1 MSSIISSIEIA
12 IVDYQMGNLRSVQ
25 KALEHVG
32 YTATVTSQPEEIT
45 QADKVILP
53 GVGAFGDAMREL
65 SQRNLVAP
73 IRESIARGRPFLGIC
88 LGLQLLFEVGYEGG
102 EQAGLGVLGGTV
114 ERFPGDLLRQREL
127 KVPHMGWNQTTVAKA
142 DSPLMK
148 DIPSDAYFYFVH
160 SYYVRPA
167 QAEAVWLN
175 CQYGDDF
182 CAAVWQD
189 NLFATQFHPEK
200 SQRDGLQLLKNF
212 AAL

>member
-1 MSSIISSIEIA
+1 
-12 IVDYQMGNLRSVQ
+12 MGNLRSVQ

-32 YTATVTSQPEEIT
+32 YSATVTSQPEQIA
-45 QADKVILP
+45 QADKVLLP

-65 SQRNLVAP
+65 QQRDLVAP

-88 LGLQLLFEVGYEGG
+88 LGLQLLFEIGFEGG
-102 EQAGLGVLGGTV
+102 QQEGLGVLGGTV
-114 ERFPGDLLRQREL
+114 DRFPSAELRQLDL
-127 KVPHMGWNQTTVAKA
+127 KVPHMGWNQIAVAKA
-142 DSPLMK
+142 DSPLLAG
-148 DIPSDAYFYFVH
+148 IPNDAYFYFVH
-160 SYYVRPA
+160 SYFVQPTHT
-167 QAEAVWLN
+167 EAVWLS
-175 CQYGDDF
+175 CRYGLEF

>member
-1 MSSIISSIEIA
+1 
-12 IVDYQMGNLRSVQ
+12 MGNLRSVQ

-32 YTATVTSQPEEIT
+32 YSATVTSQPEEIA

-65 SQRNLVAP
+65 SQRDLVAP
-73 IRESIARGRPFLGIC
+73 IRESIAQGRPFLGIC

-102 EQAGLGVLGGTV
+102 EQVGLGVLGGTV
-114 ERFPGDLLRQREL
+114 ERFSSELLRQQEL
-127 KVPHMGWNQTTVAKA
+127 KVPHMGWNQITVAKA

-175 CQYGDDF
+175 CQYGVDF

>member
-1 MSSIISSIEIA
+1 
-12 IVDYQMGNLRSVQ
+12 MGNLRSVQ

-32 YTATVTSQPEEIT
+32 YTATVTSQPEQIA

-65 SQRNLVAP
+65 SQRDLVAP

-102 EQAGLGVLGGTV
+102 EQAGLGVLAGTV
-114 ERFPGDLLRQREL
+114 ERFPSDLLRQQEL
-127 KVPHMGWNQTTVAKA
+127 KVPHMGWNQTTVAKSG
-142 DSPLMK
+142 SPLTK

-167 QAEAVWLN
+167 QVEAVWLN

-212 AAL
+212 GAL